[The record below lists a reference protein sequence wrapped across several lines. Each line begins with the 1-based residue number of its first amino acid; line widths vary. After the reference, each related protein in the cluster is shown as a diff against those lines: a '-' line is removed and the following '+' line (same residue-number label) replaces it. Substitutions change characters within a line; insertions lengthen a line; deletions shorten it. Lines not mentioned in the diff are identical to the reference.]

1 MSHRVDKISN
11 LIKEELSLIFLE
23 KVQDPALG
31 LLTITSVKVT
41 SDLRAAKVYF
51 SVYDKEKRERI
62 LEKVNN
68 IKGLIKSE
76 LAQRIR
82 IRYIPEI
89 NFFIDDTLDYV
100 EKMEDLFRK
109 INEDDN
115 KADGSRDEI

>member
-41 SDLRAAKVYF
+41 SDLRTAKVYI
-51 SVYDKEKRERI
+51 SVYEKEKRDLI
-62 LEKVNN
+62 LEKANN